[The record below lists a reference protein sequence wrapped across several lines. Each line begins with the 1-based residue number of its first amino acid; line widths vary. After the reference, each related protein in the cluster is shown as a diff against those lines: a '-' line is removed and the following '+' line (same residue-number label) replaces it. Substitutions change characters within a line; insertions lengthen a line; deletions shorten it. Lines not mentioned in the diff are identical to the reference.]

1 MAIFSNVNVGTAP
14 NDGTGD
20 SLRTSFIKVN
30 ENFQDILSIWPNISQ
45 NEIFADIT
53 STYISTFNLVEATTV
68 SANTFTADSG
78 NIAIATSN
86 VNIGTGNLVVGGT
99 ITSIGNINAPTI
111 NGNVVG
117 SSATFTGAVSATTI
131 SGNVLATTG
140 TFTSN
145 INGSSSNLISINHI
159 IRSPTGNSLNTPING
174 GSNAYEFVLNPNG
187 NVGSTV
193 AFSINTGTN
202 VIGSLN
208 ATITAGVDITY
219 MVFNAGPS
227 KSNLILP
234 FYPNRTNL
242 NTNVV
247 AISGN
252 TTAFVIVRTVN
263 TDIGN
268 VFAQIAN
275 I

>member
-117 SSATFTGAVSATTI
+117 SSAAFTGAVSATTI